1 VHLAATETLVLKL
14 VLSLQQAQEADEVV
28 SASDVRELYQRFGN
42 NVREL
47 LFACYDLYEQRIA
60 TGQRTSSQ

>member
-1 VHLAATETLVLKL
+1 MLY
-14 VLSLQQAQEADEVV
+14 SLQQAQQVDEIV

-60 TGQRTSSQ
+60 TGLKTSSQ

>member
-14 VLSLQQAQEADEVV
+14 VHSLQQAQEADEVV

-47 LFACYDLYEQRIA
+47 LFACYDL
-60 TGQRTSSQ
+60 